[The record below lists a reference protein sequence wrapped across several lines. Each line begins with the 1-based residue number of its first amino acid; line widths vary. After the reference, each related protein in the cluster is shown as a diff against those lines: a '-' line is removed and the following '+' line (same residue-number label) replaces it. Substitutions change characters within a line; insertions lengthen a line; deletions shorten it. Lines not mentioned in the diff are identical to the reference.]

1 MKRLIVLFAA
11 CLTFSLA
18 QEGFVGKWEGV
29 IGPGV
34 LELGI
39 LVQFEF
45 EAQLSGSI
53 DIPVQQ
59 ARGLTLR
66 IEEASAERA
75 VFVIDGIPGNATFT
89 GTLLGDSIEG
99 SFEQGGQS
107 FPFELRRMATAHSE
121 MAVVEELLGNWQG
134 VIGEGLIDLGIGLS
148 FDAADDLL
156 IGRIAIPA
164 QSFEGELAIL
174 EASASKLVARIVGI
188 PGEAT
193 FDGQLSEDEIRG
205 TFSQAGQELEFRLE
219 RTAEALSLRRPQEPE
234 RPLPYLE
241 EDVSLQSGDVTLA
254 GTLTLPEGEGPFA
267 AVLFIS
273 GSGAQDRDEAI
284 AGHRPFLVLSDVITQ
299 AGLATLRFDDRGI
312 GGSTGELTSSS
323 YQDLVADILVGV
335 DYLKHR
341 TEIDPGRIGL
351 FGHSEGGYLAPLAAS
366 VSEDIAF
373 VIMMA
378 GPAVPGL
385 EVLLQ
390 QNRDILAL
398 AGSSEEAIEQQLAFL
413 ETLATTL
420 EREAYDEATELIEA
434 QLLDTFAN
442 LAEDERPTEAVQQL
456 MISGQQAS
464 IATPYFRDFI
474 LYNPER
480 GLRQLNVPLLA
491 LYGDLDIQV
500 AWEANVAALQEITVD
515 KADVTIE
522 VFTGLNHLLQP
533 ALTGSL
539 EEYAQI
545 DMTVAPEVLELLTS
559 WLQARFL
566 SP

>member
-193 FDGQLSEDEIRG
+193 FDGQLSEDEISG